1 MESEIGPRRT
11 GELVHHDRWTEVP
24 VGHSTNTDQKNNRYF
39 DASDGRPSPRWRRWI
54 EDVKT
59 AGCMVI
65 QKSKLELR
73 SDGRPVV
80 HCVGYLGLYK
90 VADVEF
96 SKAGVFSCKIE
107 KIKDIVR

>member
-1 MESEIGPRRT
+1 MTRVTAGLLR
-11 GELVHHDRWTEVP
+11 GGD
-24 VGHSTNTDQKNNRYF
+24 
-39 DASDGRPSPRWRRWI
+39 
-54 EDVKT
+54 DVKT

-90 VADVEF
+90 VTDVEF